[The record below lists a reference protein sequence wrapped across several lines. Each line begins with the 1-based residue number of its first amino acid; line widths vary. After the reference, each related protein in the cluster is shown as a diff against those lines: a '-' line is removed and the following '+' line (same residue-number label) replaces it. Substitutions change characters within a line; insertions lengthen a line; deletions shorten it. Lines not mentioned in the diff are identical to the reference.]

1 MGLIMKH
8 INHEKHLHEA
18 HNAHALGASRR
29 IELLSKV
36 KSGSVSMTDIS
47 LQSISI
53 LFEIRAEIFKEVS
66 LSCLEVVRLDCMN
79 CLRIDSEGYE
89 VVNC

>member
-1 MGLIMKH
+1 MKH

-36 KSGSVSMTDIS
+36 KSGSVAVANIS

-53 LFEIRAEIFKEVS
+53 LFEIRAEIFEEVC
-66 LSCLEVVRLDCMN
+66 LSCLKVVRLNSID
-79 CLRIDSEGYE
+79 CLRVDSEGNE

>member
-1 MGLIMKH
+1 MKH

-36 KSGSVSMTDIS
+36 KSGSVAVANIS
-47 LQSISI
+47 LQSIGI
-53 LFEIRAEIFKEVS
+53 LFEIRAKIFKEVC
-66 LSCLEVVRLDCMN
+66 LSCLKVVGLDGID
-79 CLRIDSEGYE
+79 CLRVDSEGNE

>member
-1 MGLIMKH
+1 MKH
-8 INHEKHLHEA
+8 INHEKHFHEA

-36 KSGSVSMTDIS
+36 KSGSVAMTDIS
-47 LQSISI
+47 LQNIGI
-53 LFEIRAEIFKEVS
+53 LFEIRAEIFKEVC
-66 LSCLEVVRLDCMN
+66 LSCLEVVRLDRID
-79 CLRIDSEGYE
+79 CLRVDSEGNE